1 VARRFINGWVGVS
14 LRRKGMA
21 VVAIPIVPMI
31 LLILLLVAPPKE
43 NASTA
48 LVAHTLQ
55 VRAAISEVN
64 LQLLD
69 AETAVRGYALSGQ
82 ESLLAPYWQAQAGL
96 PGSLA
101 RLEQLVRDNPAQ
113 VERLRQVEAL
123 SRQRLAELDAQR
135 TGARPLVESLGEGQ
149 ETMNA
154 IRAQLG
160 AMQTEEVRLLA
171 ERTEKVAA
179 DERGGLLFLAI
190 LLLAAA
196 LGGVLAAVRFTTNLV
211 RRVQRL
217 ATNADRLAAGQAVLP
232 LPDGD
237 DEIGRLGQRLEEAA
251 SLLAAREHDLREA
264 NAGLEQRV
272 RARTADLQQQAAT
285 LAVQTADLAAA
296 NRALAQKN
304 DENEM
309 FVYSVS
315 HDLRAP
321 LVNLQ
326 GFSQELGLVGEDL
339 RALLAAEGV
348 PPSTRQQG
356 LALVD
361 EDMATALRFIQAGVM
376 RLSTI
381 IDALLRLS
389 RAGRVEY
396 HWQAVDLQLLV
407 ARITDSLHD
416 TIEARGAEVVVGALP
431 PAWGD
436 PTALEQLFANLI
448 SNALAYLDPQR
459 PGQIEVGCAP
469 PTAGAGSPAACAY
482 YVRDNGLGIPEYA
495 QTKIFQVFQRA
506 HPEAA
511 KGEGIG
517 LALVHRIVERH
528 GGAIRVESAEGAGS
542 TFYVQLPPPPA
553 TGGVAGDDPP
563 AGQAEGVTGDTNRTL
578 SQLAR

>member
-1 VARRFINGWVGVS
+1 
-14 LRRKGMA
+14 MA
-21 VVAIPIVPMI
+21 VVAIPIVPLI
-31 LLILLLVAPPKE
+31 LLTMLLVAPPQE
-43 NASTA
+43 RPSTA
-48 LVAHTLQ
+48 LVAQTLQ

-69 AETAVRGYALSGQ
+69 AETAVRGYALTGQ
-82 ESLLAPYWQAQAGL
+82 EPLLAPYWQAQAGL

-101 RLEQLVRDNPAQ
+101 RLEQLVQDNPAQ
-113 VERLRQVEAL
+113 MERLRQVEAL
-123 SRQRLAELDAQR
+123 SHQRLAELDAQR
-135 TGARPLVESLGEGQ
+135 TGALPLVDSLGEGQ
-149 ETMNA
+149 ATMTA

-171 ERTEKVAA
+171 ERTEQVAA
-179 DERGGLLFLAI
+179 EERGGLLLLAI
-190 LLLAAA
+190 MLLAAA
-196 LGGVLAAVRFTTNLV
+196 LGGVLAAVRFTTNVV

-217 ATNADRLAAGQAVLP
+217 ADNADRLAAGQAVLP
-232 LPDGD
+232 LPGGA

-272 RARTADLQQQAAT
+272 LARTADLQQQAAT
-285 LAVQTADLAAA
+285 LALQAADLAAA

-326 GFSQELGLVGEDL
+326 GFSQELGLVGQDL
-339 RALLAAEGV
+339 RALLVAEGV
-348 PPSTRQQG
+348 PPPTRQQG

-361 EDMATALRFIQAGVM
+361 GEMATALRFIQAGVM

-396 HWQAVDLQLLV
+396 HWQTVDLQLRV
-407 ARITDSLHD
+407 ERIIDSLHE
-416 TIEARGAEVVVGALP
+416 TIAARGASVTLTTLP

-436 PTALEQLFANLI
+436 PAALEQLFANLI

-459 PGQIEVGCAP
+459 PGQIEIGCVP
-469 PTAGAGSPAACAY
+469 SIAGAY

-511 KGEGIG
+511 TGEGIG

-528 GGAIRVESAEGAGS
+528 GGAIRVESTEGAGS
-542 TFYVQLPPPPA
+542 TFYVQLPLSPV
-553 TGGVAGDDPP
+553 TGGAARGDLPV
-563 AGQAEGVTGDTNRTL
+563 GHAEGVADDTNRTL
-578 SQLAR
+578 SHLAR